1 MKKAKFS
8 VCNSAVSPAKIRLKE
23 ARLRVITFVMTVREM
38 LDETLSKNLIPQNLL
53 DVLYNVEENVSVL

>member
-1 MKKAKFS
+1 
-8 VCNSAVSPAKIRLKE
+8 
-23 ARLRVITFVMTVREM
+23 MTVREM

>member
-8 VCNSAVSPAKIRLKE
+8 VRNSAVSPAKIRLKE